1 MQERKKVNLDAG
13 VLYDATV
20 LHVNPFKCRK
30 WVFFFFQNSATY
42 WEGKF
47 FEAESLQ
54 QLYWQIRENNR
65 SFNHIELKHMITVIA
80 TTVYK
85 QFICQCIA
93 LSTSLE
99 TFRF

>member
-65 SFNHIELKHMITVIA
+65 SFNHRIKAYDYCDCNYGVQA
-80 TTVYK
+80 VYLSMYS
-85 QFICQCIA
+85 FINIVRD
-93 LSTSLE
+93 L
-99 TFRF
+99 

>member
-1 MQERKKVNLDAG
+1 MQERKKVNLDPG

-30 WVFFFFQNSATY
+30 WVFFFFRILLHT
-42 WEGKF
+42 GKGS
-47 FEAESLQ
+47 SLRQ
-54 QLYWQIRENNR
+54 SLFSSCIDR
-65 SFNHIELKHMITVIA
+65 SEKIIGLLTTELKHMITVIA

>member
-20 LHVNPFKCRK
+20 LHVLIPLNVENGFS
-30 WVFFFFQNSATY
+30 FFYQNSATY

-54 QLYWQIRENNR
+54 RLY
-65 SFNHIELKHMITVIA
+65 
-80 TTVYK
+80 
-85 QFICQCIA
+85 
-93 LSTSLE
+93 
-99 TFRF
+99 